1 MSTKRTTELDRTI
14 GTRIALLRKAKG
26 LSQTAV
32 GNAIGVTFQQQQ
44 KYENGANRI
53 PASRMHAMAEL
64 LEVSV
69 SELYG
74 EHTSEGAS
82 EVLGFLK
89 ISGAA
94 EVVQI
99 YSSVSP
105 EIRKGMLSALRAI
118 ASVAE
123 IAKTARA
130 DAASGSGA
138 QRDETAIA
146 AGAQPP
152 LPMSKEAGPQARL

>member
-1 MSTKRTTELDRTI
+1 MNTKRTTDLDRTI
-14 GTRIALLRKAKG
+14 GARIALLRRVKG

-44 KYENGANRI
+44 KYEKGANRI
-53 PASRMHAMAEL
+53 PPSRMQAMAEL

-74 EHTSEGAS
+74 EHTSEGGS
-82 EVLGFLK
+82 EMLGFLK
-89 ISGAA
+89 VSGAA

-99 YSSVSP
+99 YGSVSP

-118 ASVAE
+118 ASVAK
-123 IAKTARA
+123 IAETARA
-130 DAASGSGA
+130 NAASGSGA
-138 QRDETAIA
+138 
-146 AGAQPP
+146 
-152 LPMSKEAGPQARL
+152 